1 VVIVIFADLYVWY
14 RQDEV
19 QELQDAV
26 ERITSEKQEVEML
39 AAEQAETC
47 RQLTEANNTLSAR
60 TLTLAEEAASAPEA
74 VRKQLEAQLAECR
87 VALEKAQDEVDA
99 MRTSEQSQRI
109 ALLDELNTM
118 QTENGVLRA
127 QLRARK

>member
-1 VVIVIFADLYVWY
+1 MGWV

-60 TLTLAEEAASAPEA
+60 ALTLAEEAAMAPEA
-74 VRKQLEAQLAECR
+74 VRKQLEGQLVEWRA
-87 VALEKAQDEVDA
+87 ALGKAQEEVDA
-99 MRTSEQSQRI
+99 MKTSEQSQRA
-109 ALLDELNTM
+109 ALLDELNSV
-118 QTENGVLRA
+118 QTENEVLRA
-127 QLRARK
+127 QLRAKK

>member
-1 VVIVIFADLYVWY
+1 
-14 RQDEV
+14 V

-26 ERITSEKQEVEML
+26 ERIASEKQEVEML

-74 VRKQLEAQLAECR
+74 VRKQLEGQLMECR
-87 VALEKAQDEVDA
+87 GALERAQEEVNA
-99 MRTSEQSQRI
+99 MKTSEQSQKI
-109 ALLDELNTM
+109 ALLDELNSM
-118 QTENGVLRA
+118 QTENGALRA